1 MTLFLEEIKVLINQG
16 GPVLWFMLVL
26 CIFLY
31 TILASSWWGLFSL
44 THKIRQ
50 FENSLAHIPNE
61 TLLRDEIELFE
72 LDQFAW
78 VQRRLPVLSVLI
90 ALAPL
95 SGLLGTVAG
104 MLNTFAG
111 MGRQDTMKPI
121 DSISSGISQALIT
134 TQAGLLMAIPAAL
147 FFTLLKRC
155 FEISR
160 GSLEQCSARHLAT
173 LHSANLHSANLHS
186 ANLHSATQR

>member
-1 MTLFLEEIKVLINQG
+1 VFHFLEEIKILIDQG
-16 GPVLWFMLVL
+16 GLVLWFMLVL

-44 THKIRQ
+44 NHKIRH
-50 FENSLAHIPNE
+50 FEHSLTGVSNE
-61 TLLRDEIELFE
+61 ALLRNEVELFE

-95 SGLLGTVAG
+95 CGLLGTVAG

-111 MGRQDTMKPI
+111 LGNQNSVKPL

-147 FFTLLKRC
+147 LYVLLKSRV
-155 FEISR
+155 ESAR
-160 GSLEQCSARHLAT
+160 GSLEQCATRRLASLT
-173 LHSANLHSANLHS
+173 LAS
-186 ANLHSATQR
+186 

>member
-1 MTLFLEEIKVLINQG
+1 MEVFHEELKALIDQG
-16 GPVLWFMLVL
+16 GLVLWFMLVL

-44 THKIRQ
+44 THKIHH
-50 FENSLAHIPNE
+50 FEHSLSQVSNE
-61 TLLRDEIELFE
+61 ELLRDEIELFE

-95 SGLLGTVAG
+95 CGLLGTVAG

-111 MGRQDTMKPI
+111 IGNQNNLMPL

-134 TQAGLLMAIPAAL
+134 TQAGLLMAIPAAFL
-147 FFTLLKRC
+147 FAILKNRV
-155 FEISR
+155 EAAR
-160 GSLEQCSARHLAT
+160 GSLEQCATRQLAHLT
-173 LHSANLHSANLHS
+173 LEPRS
-186 ANLHSATQR
+186 

>member
-1 MTLFLEEIKVLINQG
+1 VITFLEELKTLIDQG
-16 GPVLWFMLVL
+16 GLVLWFMLVL

-31 TILASSWWGLFSL
+31 TILASTWWGLFSL
-44 THKIRQ
+44 TQKIHR
-50 FENSLAHIPNE
+50 FGHSLDQVSSEA
-61 TLLRDEIELFE
+61 LLRDEIELFE

-95 SGLLGTVAG
+95 CGLLGTVAG

-111 MGRQDTMKPI
+111 MGNQNTIKPL

-134 TQAGLLMAIPAAL
+134 TQAGLLMAIPAAFL
-147 FFTLLKRC
+147 YALLKRH
-155 FEISR
+155 FETAR
-160 GSLEQCSARHLAT
+160 GSLEQCATRRLASLT
-173 LHSANLHSANLHS
+173 LAP
-186 ANLHSATQR
+186 RR